1 MHKDSALFSV
11 VSDLTLDEY
20 KKMFKCIP
28 AFYWSIVK
36 SVAVRELIVIL
47 IISLIYKTS
56 ILATFFIYVI
66 VLLVLI
72 VIYKIK
78 IDWLAEKVYK
88 KYIKKFQLE
97 NATFVDFYNDYLIWK
112 KDNLE
117 KKIEY
122 LDINKLVESETN
134 FYIQSTQ
141 LNIVINIKK
150 SDCDEKLVDFIR
162 TISNSYKICE
172 SKKKKKIENQSFI
185 KNILLILFVLTIL
198 SVYGAAF
205 TLDIVL
211 GDKPTILSNDY
222 MWVFWFWLPIPILS
236 VILGFKYR
244 TQGFKSTKNIVAGF
258 IVGISLLTFGSFS
271 FIFPSVE
278 IEYKDI
284 NNYNKILN
292 VDFPRKGILTQEKY
306 GSLFDDDKIN
316 ITTTQAFY
324 KGFGDVS
331 DFENSIIYGE
341 NWIKVSD
348 IKTDLKMMIPSQFR
362 DLKCKSCYFLI
373 YNEDT
378 DEYNKI
384 PDYKGKYHIYVASY
398 NVGDHKLKIDDFSYI
413 FKK

>member
-28 AFYWSIVK
+28 EFYWSIVK
-36 SVAVRELIVIL
+36 SVAVRVLIVIL
-47 IISLIYKTS
+47 IISLIYRTS
-56 ILATFFIYVI
+56 ILATFI
-66 VLLVLI
+66 VYIIALLLLI
-72 VIYKIK
+72 IIYKIK

-97 NATFVDFYNDYLIWK
+97 NASTIAFYDDYLIWK
-112 KDNLE
+112 NDNLE

-122 LDINKLVESETN
+122 SDINKLVESETD

-141 LNIVINIKK
+141 LNIVINIRK
-150 SDCDEKLVDFIR
+150 SDCNKKLEDFIR
-162 TISNSYKICE
+162 NISNSYVMCE
-172 SKKKKKIENQSFI
+172 SKKNNKIENKSFI
-185 KNILLILFVLTIL
+185 RNILLILFVLTIL
-198 SVYGAAF
+198 SFYGATF

-222 MWVFWFWLPIPILS
+222 MWVFWFWIPIPLLS
-236 VILGFKYR
+236 IILGFKYR
-244 TQGFKSTKNIVAGF
+244 KQGFKSTKNIVAGF
-258 IVGISLLTFGSFS
+258 IIGISLLVFGSFS

-278 IEYKDI
+278 IEYKEI
-284 NNYNKILN
+284 NNYKNILN
-292 VDFPRKGILTQEKY
+292 VDFPKKGILTQEKY
-306 GSLFDDDKIN
+306 DSLFDDDKIN

-324 KGFGDVS
+324 KGFGDLNN
-331 DFENSIIYGE
+331 FENSIVYGN

-348 IKTDLKMMIPSQFR
+348 IKTDLKIMISSQLN
-362 DLKCKSCYFLI
+362 DLKCKSCYSLI

-384 PDYKGKYHIYVASY
+384 PDHKGKYNIYVASY
-398 NVGDHKLKIDDFSYI
+398 NVSNHRLKIDDFTYI